1 MKEEYNTYDYE
12 LDKNI
17 KSSINKYSKDYIK
30 INSTTMRI
38 SVLEDRTKSL
48 EKMLRL
54 FEERLNI
61 KEEDKLNELKNLESN
76 VTLINKLN
84 KKIKNLEKQ
93 LIDITNQKKISDEQ
107 NEKKILDLNDR
118 IKTLE
123 EQIKSNNEK
132 ENNDNNINNDT
143 NNNDMNNNMVNEDES
158 ANIILNDFNE
168 MLKNN
173 NLQMD
178 EIIQEKIY
186 NSNIDNENKINELLN
201 LIHDI
206 NKILEENENKINL
219 INKNFTKFQN
229 DNINI
234 IQMLSIQEEKIN
246 NIDFLNDEIHK
257 LKIKINDLASYL
269 DDKNEEEKF
278 TKQFLNS
285 IRIK

>member
-61 KEEDKLNELKNLESN
+61 KEEEKLNELKNLESN

-143 NNNDMNNNMVNEDES
+143 NNNDMNNNMINEDES

>member
-61 KEEDKLNELKNLESN
+61 KEEEKLNELKNIESN

-132 ENNDNNINNDT
+132 ENNNNNINNDT

>member
-61 KEEDKLNELKNLESN
+61 KEEEKLNELKNLESN

-143 NNNDMNNNMVNEDES
+143 NNNDTNNNMVNEDES

>member
-61 KEEDKLNELKNLESN
+61 KEEEKLNELKNLESN

-118 IKTLE
+118 LKTLE

-278 TKQFLNS
+278 TKHFLNS

>member
-61 KEEDKLNELKNLESN
+61 KEEEKLNELKNLESN

-246 NIDFLNDEIHK
+246 NIDFLNDEINK

>member
-61 KEEDKLNELKNLESN
+61 KEEEKLNELKNLESN

-118 IKTLE
+118 LKTLE

-143 NNNDMNNNMVNEDES
+143 NNNDMNNNMINEDES

>member
-61 KEEDKLNELKNLESN
+61 KEEEKLNELKNLESN

-143 NNNDMNNNMVNEDES
+143 NNNDTNNNMVNEDES

-168 MLKNN
+168 ILKNN

>member
-61 KEEDKLNELKNLESN
+61 KEEEKLNELKNLESN

-118 IKTLE
+118 LKTLE

>member
-61 KEEDKLNELKNLESN
+61 KEEEKLNELKNLESN

-93 LIDITNQKKISDEQ
+93 LIDITKKKKISDEQ

>member
-61 KEEDKLNELKNLESN
+61 KEEEKLNELKNLESN

-206 NKILEENENKINL
+206 NKILEENENKVNL

>member
-61 KEEDKLNELKNLESN
+61 KEEEKLNELKNLESN

-143 NNNDMNNNMVNEDES
+143 NNNDMNNNIVNEDES

>member
-1 MKEEYNTYDYE
+1 MQKEYNTYNYE
-12 LDKNI
+12 NDRNI
-17 KSSINKYSKDYIK
+17 KTSISKYSKDYSK

-61 KEEDKLNELKNLESN
+61 KEEEKLNELKSIESN
-76 VTLINKLN
+76 VTIINKLN
-84 KKIKNLEKQ
+84 KKIKILEKQ
-93 LIDITNQKKISDEQ
+93 LNDLTNQKKLSDEE
-107 NEKKILDLNDR
+107 NEKKILELNNK
-118 IKTLE
+118 IKNLE
-123 EQIKSNNEK
+123 EQIQSNSNNKKESEIINNNNNETN
-132 ENNDNNINNDT
+132 ENN
-143 NNNDMNNNMVNEDES
+143 MLNEEEN
-158 ANIILNDFNE
+158 ANLILNDFNE

-173 NLQMD
+173 NLQID
-178 EIIQEKIY
+178 EIVQEKIY
-186 NSNIDNENKINELLN
+186 NANMENENKINELLN

-219 INKNFTKFQN
+219 INNNFSKFQN

-234 IQMLSIQEEKIN
+234 IQTLSIQDEKIN
-246 NIDFLNDEIHK
+246 NIDFLNEEIQK

>member
-61 KEEDKLNELKNLESN
+61 KEEEKLNELKNLESN